1 MPSRVCRILVL
12 VFAANFGCISCI
24 PAWSSPH
31 GPWQRRKWCDGV
43 KSNQNNCFSLFL
55 KCFFRTIVPLMHV
68 QSCCNHIKENVE
80 KKFGKNAAK
89 VFGEAAQ
96 QALEADFYSKLAGL
110 LSMFIFLSSCKCL
123 IYFSS
128 PEAPK
133 HSSILRRLIP
143 PSMQS
148 VSPTVQLDEP
158 HHSWLKVSGLR

>member
-1 MPSRVCRILVL
+1 
-12 VFAANFGCISCI
+12 
-24 PAWSSPH
+24 
-31 GPWQRRKWCDGV
+31 
-43 KSNQNNCFSLFL
+43 
-55 KCFFRTIVPLMHV
+55 VPLMHV
-68 QSCCNHIKENVE
+68 QSCCNHIKENVG

-110 LSMFIFLSSCKCL
+110 LSMFIFLSLCKCS

-128 PEAPK
+128 PEASR
-133 HSSILRRLIP
+133 HSSISHRLIL

-158 HHSWLKVSGLR
+158 HRS